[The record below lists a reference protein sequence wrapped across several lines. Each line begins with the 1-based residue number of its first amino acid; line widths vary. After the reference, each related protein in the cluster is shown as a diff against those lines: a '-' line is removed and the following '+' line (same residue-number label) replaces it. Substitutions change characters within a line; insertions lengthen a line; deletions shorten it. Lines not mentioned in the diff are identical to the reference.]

1 MRATHALE
9 PELQIHTRYR
19 PDIDGLRA
27 VAVLAILWFH
37 SGLPGMP
44 GGYTGVDVFF
54 VISGYLITS
63 IIRRDSAEG
72 IFSFASFYERRF
84 RRIAPALLTVTATTM
99 AVGYVLLLPD
109 ELDRLS
115 KSATAAV
122 SMVPNIYFWLTL
134 NYFAPP
140 HWIAPLL
147 HSWSL
152 GVEEQFY
159 LLFPATLILAGRFWK
174 MRPAIALLAVGSLAL
189 CMLSTPTMP
198 AASFYLLPTRGW
210 ELMVGAFLAVGIGV
224 PECFREAGAITGVAL
239 ILAACLLLSADD
251 LFPGWRALLPAIGAA
266 LVIAGGTKSTVARAL
281 SFGPCVY
288 IGRVSYSLYLWHWP
302 IFVFMRHWRTEQ
314 ALPPLWALGG
324 MCLALVLAAASYH
337 WIEQPARR
345 RSVPFRTVLISC
357 LGGAAAILAAAGAAI
372 AGGGLPAR
380 FAKEVNDLAAQRTA
394 YAPLARACLQVGIE
408 KSIRYCRFGPAGP
421 PEILLWG
428 DSHAAA
434 ISEAVGIAIDRPGL
448 LIATGGCE
456 PMLHAVTGLTESD
469 CAATNAAV
477 LRLAVA
483 DRRMRIV
490 VLSGY
495 WTWAEREGGMAMWA
509 SVQRMIDRLNAAGK
523 TVILVA
529 GVPEPGVDVPWANAI
544 RIATAQPPLRISCP
558 PPHIPLH
565 GILLVDVSAGFCR
578 EPASL
583 LFTDWNHPSR
593 YAGLKIIAPAIRR
606 SARLA
611 S

>member
-1 MRATHALE
+1 MRATHTLE
-9 PELQIHTRYR
+9 PESPAHIPYR

-37 SGLPGMP
+37 SGLPGTP

-63 IIRRDSAEG
+63 IILRDSAEG
-72 IFSFASFYERRF
+72 SFSFASFYERRF
-84 RRIAPALLTVTATTM
+84 RRIAPALLTVTAATM
-99 AVGYVLLLPD
+99 AAGYLLLLPD
-109 ELDRLS
+109 DLDRLS
-115 KSATAAV
+115 KSAAAAV
-122 SMVPNIYFWLTL
+122 AMVPNIHFWLTL

-140 HWIAPLL
+140 HWIAPML

-159 LLFPATLILAGRFWK
+159 LLFPATLILARRFWK
-174 MRPAIALLAVGSLAL
+174 MRPAITLLAAGSLAL
-189 CMLSTPTMP
+189 CILSTPTMP

-210 ELMVGAFLAVGIGV
+210 ELMVGALLAVGIGV
-224 PECFREAGAITGVAL
+224 PERFREAGAAAGVTL
-239 ILAACLLLSADD
+239 ILAGCLLLSADD

-266 LVIAGGTKSTVARAL
+266 LVIAGGTRSTVARAL

-302 IFVFMRHWRTEQ
+302 ILVFMRHWRTEQ

-324 MCLALVLAAASYH
+324 MCLALALAAASYH

-357 LGGAAAILAAAGAAI
+357 LGGAAVILAAAGAAI

-380 FAKEVNDLAAQRTA
+380 FPKEVIDLAAQRTA
-394 YAPLARACLQVGIE
+394 YAPLAHACLQLGIE
-408 KSIRYCRFGPAGP
+408 KSIRHCRFGPAGP

-434 ISEAVGIAIDRPGL
+434 ISEAVAIAIDRPGL

-456 PMLHAVTGLTESD
+456 PMLHPVAGLTEPG

-483 DRRMRIV
+483 HRGMRIV

-495 WTWAEREGGMAMWA
+495 WAWAEREGGPAMWA

-523 TVILVA
+523 TVIVVA

-544 RIATAQPPLRISCP
+544 RMATAQPPLRISCP
-558 PPHIPLH
+558 SPHIPLH

-583 LFTDWNHPSR
+583 LFTDSNHPSR
-593 YAGLKIIAPAIRR
+593 YAGLKIIAPAIRG
-606 SARLA
+606 SARWV